1 MKCSYQGQEYKGGM
15 SAHSTDEITEARVPG
30 DQWGPSS
37 PPSTAGIPVGPG
49 VLSIPAEEQFCP
61 RASRHPPSSGQGP
74 SGAVLSRA
82 VSGPH
87 LRQSRQHHQGEKYS
101 HTPGRGCRK
110 QIVTGLSQRAK
121 HDPMGLSP
129 EASPAPGESHLLNG

>member
-1 MKCSYQGQEYKGGM
+1 MKRSYQGQAYKGGM

-37 PPSTAGIPVGPG
+37 PLSMAGIPVGPG

-61 RASRHPPSSGQGP
+61 RAPRRPPSSEQGP
-74 SGAVLSRA
+74 SDAVLSRA
-82 VSGPH
+82 VSSPH
-87 LRQSRQHHQGEKYS
+87 LRQPRQHHQGEKYS

-110 QIVTGLSQRAK
+110 QMATGLSQRAK
-121 HDPMGLSP
+121 HAPMCLFPG
-129 EASPAPGESHLLNG
+129 ASPAPGESHLPNE